1 MMDEQHYTEKWSKRT
16 GTSAIWQ
23 TVAPIYDRWVTLTK
37 NRMLRLYI
45 NKEQELLDNYLAWIL
60 ARNPEK
66 RISILEIGSGT
77 GRTLL
82 CYAHK
87 PTLIERMEY
96 LIGID
101 NAPAMYDIAKY
112 KLSQEASVLNHV
124 ENGSHIISK
133 YVFLKMEAKKLS
145 RYFYRGRVDAR
156 RLELE
161 IEEEPVGILDEE
173 KYNRSIK
180 VVINMLNTLGVI
192 KQSKSTVLRN
202 MVMAAGPEGRI
213 VVSVFNGKAFRDH
226 AEDIYTSIRNIVG
239 KFDKDDFDY
248 SSNEF
253 ASQSYYSHWF
263 TRTEIEGMME
273 RAGCSNIR
281 TKEIDNIGLF
291 VTSEISK

>member
-1 MMDEQHYTEKWSKRT
+1 MMDEQHYTEKWSKRAGT
-16 GTSAIWQ
+16 GTVWQ
-23 TVAPIYDRWVTLTK
+23 AVAPIYDRWVTLTK

-45 NKEQELLDNYLAWIL
+45 NREQEMLDDHLAWIL

-66 RISILEIGSGT
+66 RISVIEVGSGT

-82 CYAHK
+82 YYAHK
-87 PTLIERMEY
+87 PALIERMEY

-112 KLSQEASVLNHV
+112 KLSVEASVLNHAG
-124 ENGSHIISK
+124 NGSQIISK
-133 YVFLKMEAKKLS
+133 YLFLNMEAERLL
-145 RYFYRGRVDAR
+145 RYFDGGRANVR
-156 RLELE
+156 KLESE
-161 IEEEPVGILDEE
+161 IDEPVGILDEK

-192 KQSKSTVLRN
+192 KKSRGTVLRN
-202 MVMAAGPEGRI
+202 MVRAAGPDGRI

-239 KFDKDDFDY
+239 KFDKSNFNY
-248 SSNEF
+248 SNNEF
-253 ASQSYYSHWF
+253 SSQSYYSHWF
-263 TRTEIEGMME
+263 TRTEVEGMME
-273 RAGCSNIR
+273 KAGCSNIR

-291 VTSEISK
+291 VTSEVAR